1 VRHWVANTP
10 LRTLQDTSTLRLAEK
25 KIPDP
30 GSTGN
35 VSKTMWLGRLSTF
48 PNFENIFGK
57 IKIFFET
64 FYAKPA
70 HLLGAFSKAQVHMPF

>member
-1 VRHWVANTP
+1 
-10 LRTLQDTSTLRLAEK
+10 
-25 KIPDP
+25 
-30 GSTGN
+30 
-35 VSKTMWLGRLSTF
+35 MWLGRLSTF